1 MSWNTAAQN
10 LLAADAPLQLR
21 QLVWVTGLTRI
32 SDGATVTYGVWSGE
46 DHETLTVESQ
56 SRLYYGGA
64 GSLVLPPIT
73 YKVGTEI
80 GRLSIGLTINDE
92 TENLVRGHQ
101 TFNRPVEVHI
111 AMYNPTDKSF
121 VDAKRY
127 FKGFIG
133 GTPLITPPV
142 GGQSSLTIDCF
153 SQARKGT
160 KTVTGLKSRESQI
173 LRSATDTF
181 YDYGALSD
189 VAADPWG
196 QKT

>member
-1 MSWNTAAQN
+1 MTWNATAQS
-10 LLAADAPLQLR
+10 LLAADTPLLFR

-32 SDGATVTYGVWSGE
+32 SDSATVTYGVWSGE
-46 DHETLTVESQ
+46 DDETLTVESE

-64 GSLVLPPIT
+64 GGLSVPAISYT
-73 YKVGTEI
+73 SGTEI
-80 GRLSIGLTINDE
+80 GRLSIGLTINAE
-92 TENLVRGHQ
+92 TENLVRGHE
-101 TFNRPVEVHI
+101 TFNRPVEVHV
-111 AMYNPTDKSF
+111 AMYNPATMVF

-133 GTPLITPPV
+133 GTPLVTPAQ
-142 GGQSSLTIDCF
+142 GGQSSLTVECF

-173 LRSATDTF
+173 LRSGTDTF
-181 YDYGALSD
+181 YDYGSVSD

-196 QKT
+196 RKA